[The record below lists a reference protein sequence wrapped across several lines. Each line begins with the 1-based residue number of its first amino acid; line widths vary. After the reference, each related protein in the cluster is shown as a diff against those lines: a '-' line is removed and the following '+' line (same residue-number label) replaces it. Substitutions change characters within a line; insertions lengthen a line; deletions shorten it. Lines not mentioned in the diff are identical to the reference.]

1 MLPTAVRG
9 AAPQCFQAAVQSG
22 SRNLK
27 SGCRKAA
34 LLHTCSPKLVFKAT
48 SESCSPSCRAKR
60 LRKPPS
66 PKTDVLHC
74 STKMCPQLSSRA
86 VARKL
91 RFCKRVYQKCP
102 QSHFAKRLP
111 MAPELLRLARKIVSK
126 SGFQKL
132 LPKATPAIESCFLQ
146 RLSVNATSMPRS
158 FSQCPKAVLQS
169 VLQST
174 PAKRLPQ
181 SGCSPEQLST
191 RVPHSDSRKLLPKLP
206 LKLRF
211 FKVAVKS
218 CS

>member
-9 AAPQCFQAAVQSG
+9 AAPQVFSKAAVQSG

-34 LLHTCSPKLVFKAT
+34 LLQTCSPKLVFKAT
-48 SESCSPSCRAKR
+48 PESCSPSCRAKR
-60 LRKPPS
+60 LRKPPPPQKQMS
-66 PKTDVLHC
+66 CAAPQRCAHSCPPKLLPESFDSANVF
-74 STKMCPQLSSRA
+74 TK
-86 VARKL
+86 
-91 RFCKRVYQKCP
+91 KCP
-102 QSHFAKRLP
+102 QSHSAKRLP

-132 LPKATPAIESCFLQ
+132 LPKATPAIESYFLQ

-158 FSQCPKAVLQS
+158 FSQCPKA